1 MHHVK
6 KLKQSFPIEWDISLS
21 LIQTQ
26 QPCTSK
32 NIKIQSKISLQW
44 KMLLDISLKR
54 KKKKPLMKACNINL
68 QIYKVKNNSHT
79 LMNNIMKKTIS
90 KADMTIKRNIKME
103 SWKTRLKKKSKEMI
117 LHQDMQKMDG
127 LIINKFTKKAFQAS
141 KFLKKSIEILIC
153 MQLKFFS
160 RMILKAIWKNIEI
173 YFV

>member
-1 MHHVK
+1 
-6 KLKQSFPIEWDISLS
+6 
-21 LIQTQ
+21 
-26 QPCTSK
+26 
-32 NIKIQSKISLQW
+32 
-44 KMLLDISLKR
+44 
-54 KKKKPLMKACNINL
+54 
-68 QIYKVKNNSHT
+68 
-79 LMNNIMKKTIS
+79 MNNIMKKTIS

-160 RMILKAIWKNIEI
+160 RMILKAI
-173 YFV
+173 